1 MNINTSI
8 NKNVSKYNI
17 RKKVGGSSSPQTS
30 FKGVPAIISNAERR
44 ILGEFAKPTII
55 ANADREIMNVFSR
68 HYGDIAERVGYKIG
82 KLSKENPIMKKGSRF
97 VLEKGVS
104 SIKDKSYPRGFIESV
119 LFPFVSLPL
128 YGANWCLKKAQS
140 LPNKKDSVRNIYNKP
155 FFRVPR
161 KLNELD
167 EKTNIIQG
175 IYGQTKETVEKC
187 AKEYGLTSEELLN
200 KLKKADNK
208 KLAKEA
214 NEYIK
219 ENLYKSSNKFF
230 DKTKGKF
237 NTAHERPLNRIVTGL
252 IPVAFLANDAYN
264 LSVLCGDKKEDSE
277 KEAKIRIKQ
286 EVVRVFT
293 NASIQVLVYG
303 TLTKI
308 VNKSAYA
315 MAVIGAV
322 ITLVSEFVSRMTNNR
337 PVMLLSKEGAKKY
350 NQTHNPENVKNNEL
364 PEKKSQVKVNS
375 ISSVKFEQ
383 PNIFK
388 SFNPSF
394 ASSKNEKDKKSE
406 NKKEQKALINFETLK
421 KGVLILLGASTLIS
435 FLKNSSLTKNS
446 KPMKFIKSIGDFFKT
461 KIYNKLAYKEFEMPN
476 KDYQDV
482 MGVLKEVGCE
492 KVAEGHEFIQNK
504 YGKICNNGKDVVI
517 KMYKSKLSGKDVKN
531 VTESIAQNLKSG
543 NKYNENEI
551 AKITEAINFAI
562 KNCTSE
568 ISENKFETV
577 AKNAIKIATNKDVEL
592 TEEQI
597 NSLNKLITKTIK
609 NNVSK
614 EGIKMKSGA
623 KTTVDAIIQPFKF
636 ILGVANKPFSIL
648 ESIVRS
654 ATSNIDKKFLAEKA
668 GEKDVTISKFEKT
681 IHTVVSNVF
690 GEQSP
695 KTEKISQEI
704 FTNAIEVLQKETKPY
719 RKAKNKLA
727 KLIISNASGAEIDKA
742 KLKLEN
748 EKAKLA
754 KYVDT
759 AVGKSFNSITQ
770 SNTKNNSVA
779 LMSKVFS
786 SLVTSFFLVADNYN
800 MVMIKSNGED
810 KEKAKESAN
819 ERIVQRLSALFYQT
833 IIISWFNQT
842 FAERYNKSLGGMVT
856 VTAPNTALT
865 EVITR
870 TSIGMPVR
878 RKTYDELMA
887 IEEKNENRTGFLGK
901 YFKFMRLLTGKKPL
915 SQRLPKNKT
924 TENSSSVKTVIPA
937 NKTLATQN
945 TKSSTNLLEKYL
957 K

>member
-17 RKKVGGSSSPQTS
+17 RKKVGVNSSPQTS
-30 FKGVPAIISNAERR
+30 FKGVPAIISNADRR
-44 ILGEFAKPTII
+44 ILGEIAKPTII

-97 VLEKGVS
+97 VLEQGVS

-128 YGANWCLKKAQS
+128 YASNWCLKKAQS

-175 IYGQTKETVEKC
+175 IYGKTKETVETC
-187 AKEYGLTSEELLN
+187 AKEYGLTPEELLN
-200 KLKKADNK
+200 KLKKADDNR
-208 KLAKEA
+208 LTKEA

-219 ENLYKSSNKFF
+219 ENLYKASNKFF

-277 KEAKIRIKQ
+277 KEAKIRTKQ

-303 TLTKI
+303 TLTKL

-315 MAVIGAV
+315 MAGIGAA

-350 NQTHNPENVKNNEL
+350 NQKQNPENVKNNEL
-364 PEKKSQVKVNS
+364 PEKKSPVKVNS

-446 KPMKFIKSIGDFFKT
+446 KPMKFIKSIGDFFKS

-492 KVAEGHEFIQNK
+492 RVAEGHEFIQNK

-517 KMYKSKLSGKDVKN
+517 KMYKSKLTGKNAKN
-531 VTESIAQNLKSG
+531 VTETIAQNLKSG

-562 KNCTSE
+562 KNGTSE

-597 NSLNKLITKTIK
+597 NSLKKLITKTIK
-609 NNVSK
+609 NNVSQ
-614 EGIKMKSGA
+614 EGIKMKSNI
-623 KTTVDAIIQPFKF
+623 KTTVDAVIQPFKF

-654 ATSNIDKKFLAEKA
+654 ATSNIDKKVLAEKA
-668 GEKDVTISKFEKT
+668 GGKDVTISKFEKT
-681 IHTVVSNVF
+681 VHTVVSNVF

-704 FTNAIEVLQKETKPY
+704 FTNAMEVLQKEAKPY
-719 RKAKNKLA
+719 IKAKNKLA
-727 KLIISNASGAEIDKA
+727 KLIISNASSAEIDKA
-742 KLKLEN
+742 KVKLEN
-748 EKAKLA
+748 EKSKLA

-937 NKTLATQN
+937 NKTLAVQN

>member
-1 MNINTSI
+1 MNINASI

-17 RKKVGGSSSPQTS
+17 RKKVGVNSSPQTS
-30 FKGVPAIISNAERR
+30 FKGVPAIISNADRR
-44 ILGEFAKPTII
+44 ILGELARPTII

-68 HYGDIAERVGYKIG
+68 HYGNIAERAGYKIG

-140 LPNKKDSVRNIYNKP
+140 LPNKKDGVRNIYNKP

-175 IYGQTKETVEKC
+175 IYGTTKETVEKC

-303 TLTKI
+303 TLTKL
-308 VNKSAYA
+308 VNQSAYA
-315 MAVIGAV
+315 MAGIGAA
-322 ITLVSEFVSRMTNNR
+322 ITLVSEFVSRISNKR

-350 NQTHNPENVKNNEL
+350 NQKQNPENVKNNEL
-364 PEKKSQVKVNS
+364 PEKKSQVNVNT
-375 ISSVKFEQ
+375 ISPVKFEQ

-394 ASSKNEKDKKSE
+394 SSSKNEKDNKSE
-406 NKKEQKALINFETLK
+406 NKKEQKALINFETFK

-446 KPMKFIKSIGDFFKT
+446 KPMKFFKSIGDFFKT

-476 KDYQDV
+476 KDYQEV

-562 KNCTSE
+562 KNGTSA
-568 ISENKFETV
+568 ISENKFEAV

-597 NSLNKLITKTIK
+597 NSLKKLITKTIK

-614 EGIKMKSGA
+614 DGIKMKSNI

-648 ESIVRS
+648 ESIVRA
-654 ATSNIDKKFLAEKA
+654 ATSNIDKKVLAEKA

-704 FTNAIEVLQKETKPY
+704 FTNAMEVLQKEAKPY
-719 RKAKNKLA
+719 IKAKNKLA
-727 KLIISNASGAEIDKA
+727 KLIISNATGAEIDKA
-742 KLKLEN
+742 KVKLEN

-865 EVITR
+865 EVVTR

-924 TENSSSVKTVIPA
+924 TENSSSVKTAVPA
-937 NKTLATQN
+937 NRTLVSQN

>member
-8 NKNVSKYNI
+8 NQNVNKYNLK
-17 RKKVGGSSSPQTS
+17 KKVGVNLSPKPS
-30 FKGVPAIISNAERR
+30 FKGITNA
-44 ILGEFAKPTII
+44 PTII
-55 ANADREIMNVFSR
+55 TAADKQIMDVFSQN
-68 HYGDIAERVGYKIG
+68 YGNIAERVGYKIG
-82 KLSKENPIMKKGSRF
+82 KLSTENQLMKKSSRF
-97 VLEKGVS
+97 ILEQGVS
-104 SIKDKSYPRGFIESV
+104 SIKDKSIPRGFVESV
-119 LFPFVSLPL
+119 FFPIISLPF
-128 YGANWCLKKAQS
+128 YAANWVLKKAQS
-140 LPNKKDSVRNIYNKP
+140 IPNKKDSIRKIYNKP
-155 FFRVPR
+155 VFRVPR
-161 KLNELD
+161 KLYELD
-167 EKTNIIQG
+167 EKTNIIKG
-175 IYGQTKETVEKC
+175 IYGKTKETVEKC
-187 AKEYGLTSEELLN
+187 AKEHGLTSDELLD
-200 KLKKADNK
+200 KLKKVEDK
-208 KLAKEA
+208 KLVKEA

-264 LSVLCGDKKEDSE
+264 LSVLCGDKKEESA
-277 KEAKIRIKQ
+277 KEAKIRTKQ

-308 VNKSAYA
+308 VNESASA
-315 MAVIGAV
+315 MAVIGAG
-322 ITLVSEFVSRMTNNR
+322 ITLVSEFISRLSNKR
-337 PVMLLSKEGAKKY
+337 PVMLLSKEKAKEYNKKY
-350 NQTHNPENVKNNEL
+350 NPESIKNNEKI
-364 PEKKSQVKVNS
+364 EKKSIVKINTV
-375 ISSVKFEQ
+375 SSGKLEQ

-394 ASSKNEKDKKSE
+394 SSSKNEEKKKLE
-406 NKKEQKALINFETLK
+406 NKKEQKALINFDTLK
-421 KGVLILLGASTLIS
+421 KGVLILLGASTVIS
-435 FLKNSSLTKNS
+435 FLKNSSFTKNS
-446 KPMKFIKSIGDFFKT
+446 KPIKFIKSIGDFFKT

-476 KDYQDV
+476 KNYQEV

-504 YGKICNNGKDVVI
+504 YGKICNNGKDVVL
-517 KMYKSKLSGKDVKN
+517 KMYKSKLPGKNIKN
-531 VTESIAQNLKSG
+531 VTDTIAQNLKSG

-562 KNCTSE
+562 ENGTSA

-577 AKNAIKIATNKDVEL
+577 AKNAIKIAKNKDVEL
-592 TEEQI
+592 TDEKI
-597 NSLNKLITKTIK
+597 NSLLNLITDTIK
-609 NNVSK
+609 NNVS
-614 EGIKMKSGA
+614 EDGIKIKSRV

-636 ILGVANKPFSIL
+636 VSGVANKPFSIL
-648 ESIVRS
+648 ESIVRA
-654 ATSNIDKKFLAEKA
+654 ATSNIDKKVLAEKA
-668 GEKDVTISKFEKT
+668 GEKDVNIRKFEKT
-681 IHTVVSNVF
+681 IYTVVSNVF
-690 GEQSP
+690 GEKSQ
-695 KTEKISQEI
+695 KTDKISQEI
-704 FTNAIEVLQKETKPY
+704 FSNAMEVLQKETKPY
-719 RKAKNKLA
+719 IKAKDKLET
-727 KLIISNASGAEIDKA
+727 LIRENATADKIEKA
-742 KLKLEN
+742 KAKLEN
-748 EKAKLA
+748 EKSKLA

-759 AVGKSFNSITQ
+759 AVGKSFNSVTQ

-810 KEKAKESAN
+810 KEKAKESAT

-842 FAERYNKSLGGMVT
+842 FAERYNKSLGGMT
-856 VTAPNTALT
+856 LVTAPNTILT
-865 EVITR
+865 EVVTR

-887 IEEKNENRTGFLGK
+887 IEEKNENRTGFAGK

-924 TENSSSVKTVIPA
+924 IENSSSEKNVVSQNRILTA
-937 NKTLATQN
+937 QN
-945 TKSSTNLLEKYL
+945 TKTTTNLLEKYS